1 MEPGCQRQFR
11 AAAGVIQALPRG
23 GSYRPPYEVMLR
35 FYSYYKQA
43 TVGSCE
49 IPRPGFWDPIGRY
62 KWDAWNRLGKMSR
75 EEAMA
80 AYVSELKKIAQEVI
94 DTTPAGETSED
105 VFAFFQP
112 LYEVIHD
119 MPRPPES
126 FFKKAGR
133 ELGQA
138 DRALESSQE
147 PDGAQSKVCGDT
159 LEQTESGQ
167 PDQCVVGLSL
177 CLSSSHPPCP
187 DPGPAPDTRQQ
198 GEPGERTETGTRVR
212 IHPWAAAGL
221 AWHAEAVGLAPGA
234 HPALPAALALPR
246 PLAAVALAAQDK
258 VTAAA
263 SGSAPAGA
271 PQGFCSQQ
279 PGKEKNPAAI
289 PGEQWLCPRLG
300 RCLGRTD
307 QPSSVARGAWPQ
319 PLLSAFGARL
329 HPAQPPPPETPFTAR
344 GLWAGLRA
352 ACRVLPTRARA
363 SCSATARGSHQAP
376 H

>member
-198 GEPGERTETGTRVR
+198 GEPGERTETA
-212 IHPWAAAGL
+212 PQAA
-221 AWHAEAVGLAPGA
+221 
-234 HPALPAALALPR
+234 PA
-246 PLAAVALAAQDK
+246 
-258 VTAAA
+258 
-263 SGSAPAGA
+263 AGA
-271 PQGFCSQQ
+271 PGDWCDAAREGLASTRLQRQLEGAVRALQEDMRSVRKRLSQL
-279 PGKEKNPAAI
+279 EA
-289 PGEQWLCPRLG
+289 
-300 RCLGRTD
+300 
-307 QPSSVARGAWPQ
+307 
-319 PLLSAFGARL
+319 LSA
-329 HPAQPPPPETPFTAR
+329 AQAHECESTPGPPLASLGMQKPWGWP
-344 GLWAGLRA
+344 
-352 ACRVLPTRARA
+352 RAR
-363 SCSATARGSHQAP
+363 TLLFLLLWPFLARWLLWRLQRRTR
-376 H
+376 